1 MNIGQAA
8 ETSGVTAKMIRYY
21 ESIGLLPDAQRSSS
35 GYRQY
40 SEADIHRLRF
50 VRRSRDFGFSMAQ
63 IDALLGLWQ
72 KRRPSQGVK
81 KIALA
86 HVAELDEKIQ
96 HLTELRN
103 TLKHLAD
110 CCHGDQRPE
119 CPILES
125 LSGKPQAAANTQVIP
140 STISR

>member
-1 MNIGQAA
+1 
-8 ETSGVTAKMIRYY
+8 MIRYY

-40 SEADIHRLRF
+40 SESDIHRLRF
-50 VRRSRDFGFSMAQ
+50 VRRSRDFGFSMQQ

-86 HVAELDEKIQ
+86 HVAELDQKIQ

-110 CCHGDQRPE
+110 CCHGDHRPE

-125 LSGKPQAAANTQVIP
+125 LSGKPQAALRAQAIP
-140 STISR
+140 ATISR

>member
-40 SEADIHRLRF
+40 SESDIHRLRF
-50 VRRSRDFGFSMAQ
+50 VRRSRDFGFSMQQ

-72 KRRPSQGVK
+72 KRRPSHGVK

-96 HLTELRN
+96 HLAELRN

-110 CCHGDQRPE
+110 CCHGDHRPE

-125 LSGKPQAAANTQVIP
+125 LSGKPQTALRTQAIP
-140 STISR
+140 ATISR